1 MGATEDFWEGEGK
14 SDDTQ
19 KKNHLRCKSHNRLKG
34 ICKHPGKIKIINWLN
49 TGFVFKI
56 NLIEYETRLSSERK
70 GDTKCLTCKTESLD
84 FLLMR

>member
-14 SDDTQ
+14 SDDTLK
-19 KKNHLRCKSHNRLKG
+19 KKNLRCNSHNRLKG
-34 ICKHPGKIKIINWLN
+34 IQQTSRQDKNYKLIKYW
-49 TGFVFKI
+49 FCFKI